1 MNIVSFSV
9 FATLVGMIFFG
20 IAVAVFL
27 GILIFVIISA
37 FRKHSERERFLRK
50 KFPEEWAKII
60 RRYVPAAA
68 KIPDNLRPR
77 YARQIKTFL
86 MEKNFEACD
95 SLASVSDKIAVCVAA
110 NASLLSL
117 GRDIPAWET
126 LHSVLIYPG
135 AFRSRKQNIDA
146 SDELELSGTEKND
159 GESNAG
165 SSVVLSQE
173 RILRDI
179 VYSGNAQNVI
189 LHEFAHQFADTTQIP
204 FPKERLSQ
212 WQKIFEKEMC
222 RLQNGD
228 PETIL
233 DEYGA
238 DDPAEFFAVSTEAFF
253 CTPKRLR
260 QAHAEVYEALS
271 EIYALNPA
279 NW

>member
-9 FATLVGMIFFG
+9 FAILAAMIFFG
-20 IAVAVFL
+20 ISTAVFL
-27 GILIFVIISA
+27 GVLLFIGVSA
-37 FRKHSERERFLRK
+37 FRKHSQKNRFLRAP
-50 KFPEEWAKII
+50 FPEKWAKII
-60 RRYVPAAA
+60 KQYVPAAA
-68 KIPDNLRPR
+68 KIPRSLRSR

-117 GRDIPAWET
+117 GRDVPAWES
-126 LHSVLIYPG
+126 LQSVLIYPG
-135 AFRSRKQNIDA
+135 AFRSRKQNVDS
-146 SDELELSGTEKND
+146 SDTLELSDSEAND

-165 SSVVLSQE
+165 SSVILSQE

-179 VYSGNAQNVI
+179 AYSENPQNVI
-189 LHEFAHQFADTTQIP
+189 IHEFAHQFADTARIP
-204 FPKERLSQ
+204 FPKERTAN
-212 WQKIFEKEMC
+212 WQKIFEKEML
-222 RLQNGD
+222 RLQNDD
-228 PETIL
+228 PKTIL

-253 CTPKRLR
+253 CTPERLR
-260 QAHAEVYEALS
+260 QAHRTVYEALS
-271 EIYALNPA
+271 EIYALDPA